1 MTERGLS
8 RRDFLRA
15 GGGAL
20 VGAYALGLAGCGGFG
35 VGQSTGGS
43 GGGVTVWEISTGLE
57 KASLLEELARFNEG
71 HPGIT
76 AEMQFFEND
85 PYKQKL
91 RVAMGAGNP
100 PDVFY
105 GWGGG
110 ILESYVDAGKVFDLT
125 AALEEDPD
133 WGEEFLPNV
142 MEGVTFGGKVYGV
155 PVTDVQPNCVF
166 YNKAIFEEHGLSPPE
181 TFDGLKDTVRALK
194 EEGVIPIVLG
204 GQSKWTYMIWMQ
216 QLVLRLGG
224 AEPFDKVVRG
234 EAGAWSD
241 PAFVEAGA
249 MFQDLVRMGAFE
261 EGFAGVSFDTG
272 QASAL
277 LNTGVAAMHHIGV
290 YDYENHLTADPD
302 FVKENLGW
310 FRFPAVGGGS
320 PVDASGNL
328 ANFYSVS
335 QASGDKEKA
344 ITFLKEGTLSVETRI
359 KNGAVPPV
367 KGIEAR
373 LEEADNSEWVTFV
386 YDLVKGAPS
395 YQLSWDQA
403 LSPVLAERLLV
414 NLEQMVLLASAPKDF
429 SAAMNEAMRE
439 A

>member
-1 MTERGLS
+1 MARNLS

-20 VGAYALGLAGCGGFG
+20 VGAHALGLAGCGGFG

-43 GGGVTVWEISTGLE
+43 GGGVTIWEISTGIE
-57 KASLLEELARFNEG
+57 KTSLLEELARFNEG
-71 HPGIT
+71 HPGVD
-76 AEMQFFEND
+76 AQMQFFEND

-110 ILESYVDAGKVFDLT
+110 NLESYVSAGKVYDLSE
-125 AALEEDPD
+125 ALEDDPD

-142 MEGVTFGGKVYGV
+142 VEGVTFDGKIYGV

-166 YNKAIFEEHGLSPPE
+166 YNKALFEKYGLSPPD
-181 TFDGLKDTVRALK
+181 TFDGLKDVVGALK
-194 EEGVIPIVLG
+194 GEGVIPIALG
-204 GQSKWTYMIWMQ
+204 GQSKWTYMIWLQ
-216 QLVLRLGG
+216 QLVLRVGG
-224 AEPFDKVVRG
+224 AEPFDRVIRG
-234 EAGAWSD
+234 ETGAWSD
-241 PAFVEAGA
+241 PAFAEAGA
-249 MFQDLVRMGAFE
+249 MLQDLVRIGAFE

-277 LNTGVAAMHHIGV
+277 LNTGAAAMHHIGV

-302 FVKENLGW
+302 FVKEKLGW
-310 FRFPAVGGGS
+310 FPFPAVEGGGTT
-320 PVDASGNL
+320 DASGNL
-328 ANFYSVS
+328 SNFYSVS
-335 QASGDKEKA
+335 AASNDKEKA

-359 KNGAVPPV
+359 QNGAVPPV
-367 KGIEAR
+367 KGIEPR
-373 LEEADNSEWVTFV
+373 LREAENADWVTFV

-429 SAAMNEAMRE
+429 SAAMNEAMKE

>member
-1 MTERGLS
+1 MQRKLS
-8 RRDFLRA
+8 RGTFLKV
-15 GGGAL
+15 GGGAS
-20 VGAYALGLAGCGGFG
+20 VAALLGGCGGFG
-35 VGQSTGGS
+35 VGQSTGGL
-43 GGGVTVWEISTGLE
+43 GGVVTIWEISTGIE
-57 KASLLEELARFNEG
+57 KASLLEELARYNEG
-71 HPGIT
+71 HPGVD
-76 AEMQFFEND
+76 AKMQFFEND

-105 GWGGG
+105 SWGGG
-110 ILESYVDAGKVFDLT
+110 NLESYVDAGKVYDLSE
-125 AALEEDPD
+125 ALENDPD

-142 MEGVTFGGKVYGV
+142 MEGVTFDGKVYGV

-166 YNKAIFEEHGLSPPE
+166 YNRAIFEEYGLSPPK
-181 TFDGLKDTVRALK
+181 TFDGLKDVISALK
-194 EEGVIPIVLG
+194 GEGVIPIALG

-216 QLVLRLGG
+216 QLVLRVGG
-224 AEPFDKVVRG
+224 AEPFNRVIRG
-234 EAGAWSD
+234 EANAWSD

-249 MFQDLVRMGAFE
+249 MLQDLVRMGAFE

-277 LNTGVAAMHHIGV
+277 LNTGAAAMHHVGV
-290 YDYENHLTADPD
+290 YDYENHLTANPD
-302 FVKENLGW
+302 FVKNKLGW
-310 FRFPAVGGGS
+310 FRFPAVGGED

-335 QASGDKEKA
+335 RASKNKGEA

-367 KGIEAR
+367 KGIESR
-373 LEEADNSEWVTFV
+373 LEKADNSSWLTFV